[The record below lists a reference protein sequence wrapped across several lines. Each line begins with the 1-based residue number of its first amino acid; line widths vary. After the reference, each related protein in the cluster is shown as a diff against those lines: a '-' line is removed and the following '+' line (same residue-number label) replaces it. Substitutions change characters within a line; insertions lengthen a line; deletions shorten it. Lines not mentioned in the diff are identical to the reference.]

1 MKKITLVRP
10 VSVLPKD
17 LSLFINKF
25 GYFSYSRVHV
35 LLHLLV
41 NQSLQISKSL
51 FFHAIPLNSVWTT
64 PWSFKDWSGSHTVP

>member
-1 MKKITLVRP
+1 MKKITLERP
-10 VSVLPKD
+10 MSILPKD

-25 GYFSYSRVHV
+25 GYFSYTRV

-51 FFHAIPLNSVWTT
+51 FFARNSYKFCVDHTMAI
-64 PWSFKDWSGSHTVP
+64 

>member
-1 MKKITLVRP
+1 MKKITSERP

-17 LSLFINKF
+17 LSWFINKF
-25 GYFSYSRVHV
+25 GYFSYTHVHV

-51 FFHAIPLNSVWTT
+51 FFARNSYKFCVDHTMAI
-64 PWSFKDWSGSHTVP
+64 